1 MSPDHADEPARSE
14 LTVFN
19 IQRMSTEDGPGL
31 RTTIFVKGCSLE
43 CLWCHNP
50 EGISRKPQLVWHAAK
65 CIGSGAC
72 VAACPEKA
80 IQRAGDEIEID
91 RSRCTVCGECVD
103 ECPSG
108 AMEQWGTRWSLDA
121 LLSEA
126 KKDWSYFESSGGGV
140 TISGGEPVL
149 WASFLAPF
157 LERCRDLGLHTALDT
172 CGMCSRAALR
182 MLTARADLVLFDVKE
197 IDPERHARLTGQS
210 NQRILANRT
219 DIAEQMRQ
227 GQRPAELWIRT
238 PLIPGATLTEENIR
252 GIGEFI
258 AREVGDVVTRWELCA
273 FNNLAG
279 DKYRRLGL
287 RWEYEGV
294 ALMTEADLAH
304 IEEVAQASGVDPETV
319 IATGRTRLEKA
330 DASSVGDASTAP
342 ERATG

>member
-1 MSPDHADEPARSE
+1 MSPDHAAEPSSSE

-50 EGISRKPQLVWHAAK
+50 EGMSTTAQVVWHAAK

-72 VAACPEKA
+72 VAACSEKA

-91 RSRCTVCGECVD
+91 RSRCTVCGDCVD
-103 ECPSG
+103 QCPSG
-108 AMEQWGTRWSLDA
+108 AMERWGTPWSLDA
-121 LLSEA
+121 LVNEV
-126 KKDWSYFESSGGGV
+126 KKDRSYFETSGGGV
-140 TISGGEPVL
+140 TVSGGEPVL
-149 WASFLAPF
+149 RASFLAPF
-157 LERCRDLGLHTALDT
+157 LERCRGLGLHTAVDT

-182 MLTARADLVLFDVKE
+182 MLAGLTDLVLFDVKE
-197 IDPERHARLTGQS
+197 IDPERHARLTGQP
-210 NQRILANRT
+210 NQRILANLT
-219 DIAEQMRQ
+219 ALAEQMRQ
-227 GQRPAELWIRT
+227 GQRPTELWIRT

-252 GIGEFI
+252 GIGAFI
-258 AREVGDVVTRWELCA
+258 AREIGDVVARWELCA

-294 ALMTEADLAH
+294 ELMTEAELAH
-304 IEEVAQASGVDPETV
+304 IEAVGRASGVDPEIV

-330 DASSVGDASTAP
+330 CAGSVADASHAR